1 VHYHIRWSTKTGTSL
16 DRKYFMT
23 AKEAI
28 DAAES
33 YSVEQFDDDCP
44 CCSQIM
50 RHRETPLGKPVFGER
65 DSPSQVIEIGSLKI
79 DSERHRFWRDGEE
92 IRLSPREFDLLAF
105 MMKNAGFALT
115 HVKLLRSIW
124 GPEYGGELEYL
135 RVYVRQ
141 LRKKVENDPENPKYI
156 LTVPWLGYRFSESS
170 ASQNLQVTQQR
181 GNL

>member
-1 VHYHIRWSTKTGTSL
+1 
-16 DRKYFMT
+16 MT
-23 AKEAI
+23 VKEAI
-28 DAAES
+28 GAAES
-33 YSVEQFDDDCP
+33 FSIEQFDDDCP

-50 RHRETPLGKPVFGER
+50 KHRETPLGKPVFGER

-92 IRLSPREFDLLAF
+92 MHLSPREFDLLAF

-115 HVKLLRSIW
+115 HVTLLRSIW

-156 LTVPWLGYRFSESS
+156 LTVPSLGYRFSELPLPKS
-170 ASQNLQVTQQR
+170 ASDTAQR
-181 GNL
+181 QTYEHSS